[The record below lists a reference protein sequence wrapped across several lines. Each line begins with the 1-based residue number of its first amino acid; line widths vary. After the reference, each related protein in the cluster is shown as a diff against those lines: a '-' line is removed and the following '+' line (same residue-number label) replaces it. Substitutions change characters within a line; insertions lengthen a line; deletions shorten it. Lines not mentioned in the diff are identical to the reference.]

1 MLTTASLELYTEHRG
16 LARIQAGLRNLR
28 QTAARLGGARGATS
42 LLLAATVSAPMVAA
56 NALIDSWS
64 EGHLL
69 AAWLVLWGVAFA
81 GMAILA
87 APTRNAVAW
96 LRSAAQAWAD
106 ARQRHADDERT
117 WNAALYDARIMADLS
132 RAMNGIAV
140 EDIRRYR

>member
-1 MLTTASLELYTEHRG
+1 MITTASLELYTEHRG

-42 LLLAATVSAPMVAA
+42 LLLAATVSALMVAA

-96 LRSAAQAWAD
+96 LRSAAQACLNAG
-106 ARQRHADDERT
+106 QSTVFGIKLEGCSCKHDETR
-117 WNAALYDARIMADLS
+117 LS
-132 RAMNGIAV
+132 LSAKLPN
-140 EDIRRYR
+140 DW